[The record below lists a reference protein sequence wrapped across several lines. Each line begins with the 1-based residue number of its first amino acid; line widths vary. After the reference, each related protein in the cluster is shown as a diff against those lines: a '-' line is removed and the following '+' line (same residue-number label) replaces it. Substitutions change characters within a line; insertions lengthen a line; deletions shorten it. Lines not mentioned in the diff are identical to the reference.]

1 MSSFISNSNQEECLF
16 FNIQSATEWEKII
29 KSPKIETI
37 GTLII
42 QGTNWDSP
50 EARACF
56 ESLPRNIINFNA
68 TMTDAVN
75 LESFTAL
82 PTTLETLIMAFAQL
96 PEIIVPLFPQLRML
110 SVRNLKGAPG
120 SSIKF
125 MGDAHNKA
133 MNLRYLSVTG
143 FENVTLPIFP
153 IKPVIT
159 YHHGGGM
166 DAIYYKPP
174 FGNIFYENFNE

>member
-1 MSSFISNSNQEECLF
+1 MSSFISNFMQEECLF

-42 QGTNWDSP
+42 QGTQWDSP

-68 TMTDAVN
+68 TMMDAVN

-96 PEIIVPLFPQLRML
+96 PESHEIIVPLFPQLHML
-110 SVRNLKGAPG
+110 SVRTLNIMPG

-133 MNLRYLSVTG
+133 MNLSYLSVTG
-143 FENVTLPIFP
+143 FENVALPIFP

-159 YHHGGGM
+159 NHRGGM
-166 DAIYYKPP
+166 DAIYHKPP
-174 FGNIFYENFNE
+174 FGNINE

>member
-1 MSSFISNSNQEECLF
+1 MKEECLI

-56 ESLPRNIINFNA
+56 KSLPHNIINVNA
-68 TMTDAVN
+68 TMTDASVN
-75 LESFTAL
+75 LESFTSL
-82 PTTLETLIMAFAQL
+82 PTTVKTLFLSFAQL

-110 SVRNLKGAPG
+110 SVRNLKGVPG

-125 MGDAHNKA
+125 MGDAHNKS
-133 MNLRYLSVTG
+133 MNLRYLAVTG
-143 FENVTLPIFP
+143 FENVALPIFP

-159 YHHGGGM
+159 NHRGGM
-166 DAIYYKPP
+166 DAIFHKPP